1 MAAAVTEDEF
11 FALLEAPEVK
21 VRRPKTEASGD
32 VTGYSVC
39 LPGDVNKQQEPIWYV
54 GSTLAA
60 TIPEPVTVRP
70 GNPWHQADAAI
81 ARIPNISPTAT
92 MPWSKG
98 SWPHPAEHSTCSRS
112 PSRPRRGPNSDE
124 PPSPSS
130 ARHPLRTSAD
140 HAVRRSIREI
150 LQAPDGGT
158 RAHTGRIGC
167 RTNAVPA
174 GITGEPGDASARTV
188 HNLLNGISRRPIGRT
203 CAAPERVFGCRVEDL
218 GFSAPRTTHRR
229 TRGGHVKWEKAA
241 IKAHDSVL
249 ELQRRNAGE
258 RLRRALYALVAEY
271 GPAETRVWV
280 SLSMRAYRRQNGPEA
295 LVAAQA
301 AQASSA
307 ARRDRSST
315 RRGESVPPSPTQ
327 LSVTA
332 APLVAS
338 GGASAVLPGW
348 ALTWGLRAAGGIFG
362 PRPPPRSE
370 ALAVCVVQE
379 LEPGVLRLSRP
390 ARVPARDEG
399 QQRAAARS
407 L

>member
-21 VRRPKTEASGD
+21 VRRPKTEPSGD

-39 LPGDVNKQQEPIWYV
+39 LPGDVNKQQEPIRYV

-81 ARIPNISPTAT
+81 ERIPNISPTAT
-92 MPWSKG
+92 TPWSKG

-112 PSRPRRGPNSDE
+112 PSRPRRGPNSNE

-130 ARHPLRTSAD
+130 AR
-140 HAVRRSIREI
+140 RSIREI
-150 LQAPDGGT
+150 LQSPDGGT
-158 RAHTGRIGC
+158 RAHAGRIGC
-167 RTNAVPA
+167 RMNAVPA

-203 CAAPERVFGCRVEDL
+203 CAALERVFGRRVEDL
-218 GFSAPRTTHRR
+218 GFSAPGTTHRR

-258 RLRRALYALVAEY
+258 RLRRALYALAAEY
-271 GPAETRVWV
+271 STIAAWFCIDARNLGRPQRHLNESTTYAGLSQDGPAETRVWV

-332 APLVAS
+332 APLVA
-338 GGASAVLPGW
+338 
-348 ALTWGLRAAGGIFG
+348 
-362 PRPPPRSE
+362 
-370 ALAVCVVQE
+370 
-379 LEPGVLRLSRP
+379 
-390 ARVPARDEG
+390 
-399 QQRAAARS
+399 
-407 L
+407 